1 MNEKRLLIDIDI
13 PYAVFQKYLYSNYLK
28 QIEICSKMYNLHIES
43 LKFEKSSHGNTHV
56 LLLLKEPITDFNVY
70 ISAKMCLF
78 EDQRRLA
85 HDIRRFEKLGK
96 VLQFFWQNKKKQK

>member
-13 PYAVFQKYLYSNYLK
+13 PFNIFQKYLYSNYLK
-28 QIEICSKMYNLHIES
+28 QIEICSREYNFKVLNV
-43 LKFEKSSHGNTHV
+43 KFEKSINGNTHI
-56 LLLLKEPITDFNVY
+56 LIILKKPITDFNVY
-70 ISAKMCLF
+70 ITAKMCLF

-96 VLQFFWQNKKKQK
+96 VLQFFWINKKKQK

>member
-13 PYAVFQKYLYSNYLK
+13 PFTIFQKYLYSNYLK
-28 QIEICSKMYNLHIES
+28 QIEICSSLYNLEVIS
-43 LKFEKSSHGNTHV
+43 YKFEKSSHGNTHV

-78 EDQRRLA
+78 EDQKRLLHDVRRY
-85 HDIRRFEKLGK
+85 EKLGK
-96 VLQFFWQNKKKQK
+96 VLQFFWQNKKK